1 MVLADRVRFP
11 VPLFIYAK
19 LCVNMIK
26 TLWNIYIKRKTRNL
40 TRIPI
45 FAMIGDVRMCK
56 FCNNEPRAIIQSI
69 KQKPDVIEMI
79 TAGIEGGNIL
89 KVIGTLQSSHFVGVI
104 PLEAET
110 KIFYCPMCGRKL
122 V

>member
-1 MVLADRVRFP
+1 
-11 VPLFIYAK
+11 
-19 LCVNMIK
+19 MIK
-26 TLWNIYIKRKTRNL
+26 TLWNIYIKQKTRNL

-69 KQKPDVIEMI
+69 KQKPDVIEI
-79 TAGIEGGNIL
+79 VTAGIEGGNTL

-110 KIFYCPMCGRKL
+110 KISYCPMCGREL
-122 V
+122 SEV